1 MQKTGTDLRDLFFEM
16 GAVTAQVGKYYNLPG
31 ALEPETYALLTRI
44 TDLLDPDRRLN
55 PGNLG
60 WR

>member
-1 MQKTGTDLRDLFFEM
+1 MQKNIQFTLNGRP
-16 GAVTAQVGKYYNLPG
+16 VTAQVGKYYNLPG

-44 TDLLDPDRRLN
+44 KDLLDPDRRLN

-60 WR
+60 WQ